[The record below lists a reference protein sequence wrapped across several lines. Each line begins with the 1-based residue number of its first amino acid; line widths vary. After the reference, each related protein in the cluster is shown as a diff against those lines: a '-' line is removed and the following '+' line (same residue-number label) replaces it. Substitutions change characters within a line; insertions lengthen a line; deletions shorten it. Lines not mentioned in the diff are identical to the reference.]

1 MAPTIAM
8 PFVQA
13 DPQSHHQN
21 RGQTDEEEA
30 ALRRR
35 NEELERELKRSLERE
50 EKMKAEL
57 RKTWNRLRIAEEA
70 EERLCSQLGQ
80 LEAEAV
86 DQARAYRTRMLA
98 LTDQLAAAQVQLQSS
113 PSTPLP
119 AFSSF

>member
-21 RGQTDEEEA
+21 RLHTAEEEA

-57 RKTWNRLRIAEEA
+57 QKTWDRLRIAEEA
-70 EERLCSQLGQ
+70 EERLCSQLGE

-86 DQARAYRTRMLA
+86 DEARAYRARMLA
-98 LTDQLAAAQVQLQSS
+98 LMDQLAAAQVQLQSS
-113 PSTPLP
+113 SSLSLP
-119 AFSSF
+119 AYSSF

>member
-8 PFVQA
+8 PFVKA

-21 RGQTDEEEA
+21 RRDTAEEEA

-35 NEELERELKRSLERE
+35 NEELERELQRSLARE

-57 RKTWNRLRIAEEA
+57 QKTWNRLRIAEEA
-70 EERLCSQLGQ
+70 EERLCSQLGE

-86 DQARAYRTRMLA
+86 DEARAYRARMLA
-98 LTDQLAAAQVQLQSS
+98 LMDQLAAAQVQLQSS
-113 PSTPLP
+113 SSLSLP
-119 AFSSF
+119 AYSSF